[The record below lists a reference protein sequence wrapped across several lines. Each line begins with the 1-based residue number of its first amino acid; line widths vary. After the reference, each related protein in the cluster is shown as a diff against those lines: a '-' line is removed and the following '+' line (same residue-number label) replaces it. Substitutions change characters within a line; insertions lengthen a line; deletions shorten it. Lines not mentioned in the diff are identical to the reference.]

1 MLVTNSAQP
10 GQQPRPALHG
20 VERAETRPAQLA
32 AAGGPAVEPPAHFTM
47 ISTISHGS
55 LAAAYQT
62 LRAAPAESA
71 ILSGLGEP
79 AILSGLG
86 VPAALAAYNEAA
98 ETD

>member
-1 MLVTNSAQP
+1 MLVSNSFHP
-10 GQQPRPALHG
+10 GQQIRPAAQG
-20 VERAETRPAQLA
+20 VEPAPQQTVQSQ
-32 AAGGPAVEPPAHFTM
+32 PTPCFTM

-62 LRAAPAESA
+62 LRAAPVAA
-71 ILSGLGEP
+71 LGEP

-86 VPAALAAYNEAA
+86 VPAALAAYGEMTGAA